1 MKFKKIVALALF
13 LVGSFAFCETNKKEE
28 EKQELGFVENIKSFK
43 SHRFLEFRGAFPYP
57 VLTTHGSVQSL
68 VVGFGDTFGE
78 TFSFGTDFDNTSPS
92 IATDLNLT
100 VFPPFS
106 DYSLGFMSGV
116 SLDKWN
122 HKKKDNSDETLW
134 MNYYYVGFHADY
146 AHWVLLDIGTRLSV
160 YGGDGPEENERIDRA
175 VDGLKGILG
184 DRIYSLND
192 DNLEHVVGTIL
203 KSSGKTF
210 FLFVVD
216 CNSAHFV
223 RMKHKNQK
231 NRCLFVDFNV
241 YNVVCV
247 WILCFCGF
255 VKF

>member
-160 YGGDGPEENERIDRA
+160 YGELSI
-175 VDGLKGILG
+175 GLL
-184 DRIYSLND
+184 RYSND
-192 DNLEHVVGTIL
+192 DESKNAFGFDVCPFGIQFCIEKHVGFYFEFPHI
-203 KSSGKTF
+203 GARP
-210 FLFVVD
+210 FLQTGI
-216 CNSAHFV
+216 SIG
-223 RMKHKNQK
+223 
-231 NRCLFVDFNV
+231 L
-241 YNVVCV
+241 
-247 WILCFCGF
+247 
-255 VKF
+255 